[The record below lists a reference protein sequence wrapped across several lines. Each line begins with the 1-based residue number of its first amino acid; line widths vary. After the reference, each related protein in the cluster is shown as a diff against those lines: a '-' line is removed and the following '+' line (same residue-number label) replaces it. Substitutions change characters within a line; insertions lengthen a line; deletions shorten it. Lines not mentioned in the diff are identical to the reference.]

1 MQSARSTAL
10 HPLPLVLRIELL
22 RVLEAWR
29 LLMALGC
36 IVVSIAISY
45 ALLGSF
51 QVQSGGSLAGSSA
64 PDVFYVGLN
73 DSLVACILLPTGALA
88 LCGDAFSKEDRGG
101 FSDIVLSRLSNRRV
115 WLWGKCLSITVTCLL
130 YALAT
135 LVLMCVFDMVVFG
148 TMPSVTVP
156 QWLAYSGN
164 PDDFQWNRYYI
175 RIALVPESWNYTH
188 LVIVLALVEGVIL
201 SIITITFASCAAA
214 IRAKTNPTLLGF
226 AVLVA
231 LTALPELFVNVAF
244 LLNPSLQ
251 QRDWGFLM
259 DRFCLCFYCL
269 GASFTQTE
277 VGQAAVI
284 TSQFDGQEIVASAAT
299 QVNSYSTLALVL
311 LLLAGLSLLVLLHR
325 YGESGVGRRN
335 ARVD

>member
-1 MQSARSTAL
+1 MGKVPFHHGDVPAL
-10 HPLPLVLRIELL
+10 
-22 RVLEAWR
+22 W
-29 LLMALGC
+29 
-36 IVVSIAISY
+36 
-45 ALLGSF
+45 
-51 QVQSGGSLAGSSA
+51 
-64 PDVFYVGLN
+64 
-73 DSLVACILLPTGALA
+73 
-88 LCGDAFSKEDRGG
+88 
-101 FSDIVLSRLSNRRV
+101 
-115 WLWGKCLSITVTCLL
+115 
-130 YALAT
+130 
-135 LVLMCVFDMVVFG
+135 

-164 PDDFQWNRYYI
+164 PDDYQWNRYFT

-201 SIITITFASCAAA
+201 SIITITFASC
-214 IRAKTNPTLLGF
+214 
-226 AVLVA
+226 
-231 LTALPELFVNVAF
+231 LPELFVNVAF
-244 LLNPSLQ
+244 LLNPSSQ

-311 LLLAGLSLLVLLHR
+311 LLLAGLSLLALLHR